1 MAVQAEIIDTLRTR
15 IVIAMRD
22 FQPRPHIANH
32 YLQASIR
39 GAERQ
44 GFQREALL
52 ASAGVPAAW
61 FSKPEQLIT
70 EEQFTRLIKTV
81 WRVTRDEFMGLSNS
95 RCKNGTFALMTDYC
109 LGSATL
115 GAVLRKSARFF
126 SIACDNVDIGLGESN
141 CNKLVFFRLSLEDA
155 SQDTDHMLQE
165 FLLLMWQRFACWLV
179 DQQIPFATTQF
190 SYPSP
195 PHVAEYRAMF
205 PTELQF
211 DESVCGFYLHGK
223 YLQLPN
229 TRSEDELAVF
239 LKESPAYI
247 LHRPDHDES
256 LRNRIRALLVRQNLR
271 DMPSLDELAQRLH
284 MTPRSIGRKL
294 QEEGTSLRKIKTSL
308 RREYAIK
315 LMSTENLSV
324 ADVSE
329 RVGFSETASFCRA
342 FKRWTGKSPSQWP
355 G

>member
-1 MAVQAEIIDTLRTR
+1 MPNS
-15 IVIAMRD
+15 
-22 FQPRPHIANH
+22 QPRAHIANH
-32 YLQASIR
+32 YLHASIR

-44 GFQREALL
+44 GFQRETLL

-61 FSKPEQLIT
+61 LESPEQLIT
-70 EEQFTRLIKTV
+70 EEQLTQLIKTV
-81 WRVTRDEFMGLSNS
+81 WRATRDEFMGLSTR

-126 SIACDNVDIGLGESN
+126 NIACDNIDISLDESTP
-141 CNKLVFFRLSLEDA
+141 NKLMFFSLSIEDA

-165 FLLLMWQRFACWLV
+165 FLLLMWQRLACWLV

-190 SYPSP
+190 NYPSP

-205 PTELQF
+205 PTELHF
-211 DESVCGFYLHGK
+211 DESVCGFYLHEK
-223 YLQLPN
+223 YLQLPI
-229 TRSEDELAVF
+229 TRSEAELITF
-239 LKESPAYI
+239 LKEAPAYI
-247 LHRPDHDES
+247 LHRPDHDDS
-256 LRNRIRALLVRQNLR
+256 LRNRIRALLARQNMG
-271 DMPSLDELAQRLH
+271 DMPSLNELAQFLH

-308 RREYAIK
+308 RQEYAIK
-315 LMSTENLSV
+315 LMMTENLSV

-342 FKRWTGKSPSQWP
+342 FKRWTGKPPSQWP
-355 G
+355 R